1 MKKNW
6 GVCKMSDEIS
16 KHATL
21 VEIAGKGVLLCG
33 KSGAGKSDLAFR
45 LIENHKAVL
54 VADDVVLFTLQNG
67 ELYGEAPEKLK
78 GLLEVRGVGIAKY
91 PYFEKCKIDLVV
103 DLLEEKEKIERLP
116 DLLKVRFF
124 DFELLYLRLHA
135 FEASAPQKILL
146 KLRDNLLKSE

>member
-1 MKKNW
+1 MKKKL
-6 GVCKMSDEIS
+6 GVYKMSNDFL

-33 KSGAGKSDLAFR
+33 KSGVGKSDLAFR

-54 VADDVVLFTLQNG
+54 VADDMVLVTPQNN
-67 ELYGEAPEKLK
+67 ELYGEAPENLK

-103 DLLEEKEKIERLP
+103 DLLENDDKTERLP
-116 DLLKVRFF
+116 ELLKVRFF
-124 DFELLYLRLHA
+124 DFELLYLRLCA

-146 KLRDNLLKSE
+146 KLRDNLLETE